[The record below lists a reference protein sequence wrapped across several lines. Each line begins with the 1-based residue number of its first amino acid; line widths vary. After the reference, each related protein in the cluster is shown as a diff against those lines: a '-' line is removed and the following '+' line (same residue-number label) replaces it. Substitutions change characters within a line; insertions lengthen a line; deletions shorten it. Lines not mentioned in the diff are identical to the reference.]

1 MSSGPCQGFHTGSP
15 LSLTSVR
22 SLLTSD
28 PGVGSLL
35 LLCHSG
41 GTVPNTETQIRAVA
55 RARYAASST
64 RGGSVSTGATLGAS
78 WSFGLEAVPA
88 AQPSELLRLG
98 PCGRSAHMFAQVQ
111 FTQCCQLHGLS
122 FCGASRRFWSFGL
135 SGREAQLDPGESQ
148 MYVIPHMW
156 MSCHNNIR

>member
-1 MSSGPCQGFHTGSP
+1 MSLGRGQRFHTGSP

-41 GTVPNTETQIRAVA
+41 GTVPNMEALIRAVA

-64 RGGSVSTGATLGAS
+64 RRGSVSTGVTPGAS
-78 WSFGLEAVPA
+78 RSFGLEAVPA
-88 AQPSELLRLG
+88 AQPSELLCLG

-122 FCGASRRFWSFGL
+122 FCGASRRFWSLWTVWERG
-135 SGREAQLDPGESQ
+135 SVRPGEKSN
-148 MYVIPHMW
+148 VCHPSHVDV
-156 MSCHNNIR
+156 MS